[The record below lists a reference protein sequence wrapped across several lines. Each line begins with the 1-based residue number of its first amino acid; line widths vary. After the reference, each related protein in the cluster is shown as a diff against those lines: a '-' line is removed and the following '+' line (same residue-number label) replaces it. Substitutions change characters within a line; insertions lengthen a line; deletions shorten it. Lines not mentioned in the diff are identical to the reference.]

1 MEKVKDMASIWEPD
15 AIIVED
21 ASSGTALG
29 QTLLRT
35 TGLPVWGKRPKLDKV
50 TRFQEA
56 SVFIEQKR
64 VWLPDSASW
73 LDEFLDEVLSFP
85 NSRFDD
91 QVDSMVQFLLFMRG
105 RMMVRRCSRV
115 TPISGAGS
123 SGIDFSELY

>member
-1 MEKVKDMASIWEPD
+1 MAKIWGPD
-15 AIIVED
+15 FILVED

-35 TGLPVWGKRPKLDKV
+35 TGLPVWGIRPKLDKV
-50 TRFQEA
+50 TRLQEA

-64 VWLPDSASW
+64 VWLPDRASW
-73 LDEFLDEVLSFP
+73 REDFLDEVLSFP

-105 RMMVRRCSRV
+105 RMPVGRRSMI
-115 TPISGAGS
+115 TPIFSNGGGS
-123 SGIDFSELY
+123 SIDFSELY